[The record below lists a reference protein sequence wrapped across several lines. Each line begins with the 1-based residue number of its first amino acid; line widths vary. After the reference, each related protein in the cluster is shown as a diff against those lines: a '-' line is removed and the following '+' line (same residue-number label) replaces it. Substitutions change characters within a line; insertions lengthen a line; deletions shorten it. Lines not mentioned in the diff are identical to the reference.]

1 MFNKLKNRFLL
12 LNLVTISV
20 MMLAAFA
27 IIYTITYQ
35 DVRRD
40 IDIELHKTTE
50 FFLMPHGGDGRGRGG
65 QSGDFGGALPGLPDP
80 MNQSGSGSG
89 PPLGRTISFMLLAS
103 ADGTIVA
110 AESRLDLEET
120 FYAEALK
127 KALAIDRETG
137 QFAHDGNDWAFNAQA
152 TNAGT
157 LFVFMDVTAQQAIL
171 TNLIYTFAA
180 VGLGMLIVIYFI
192 SRFFASRSIAPVK
205 DAFEKQK
212 QFIAD
217 ASHELKT
224 PLAVIQTN
232 TDVLLANRED
242 TIASQEKWLHYI
254 KQETGRMAKLTGDL
268 LYLTEMEDA
277 RTVMLHAEYNLSEAL
292 ETIMLTMEAVIFE
305 KQLRLE
311 YDIEPG
317 LMTKG
322 SSEQMQQVIMILL
335 DNAIKYA
342 GARGAITLTLNKQQH
357 DAVLSVTNTGDG
369 IAPEHLG
376 RIFDRFYRTDASR
389 SRSQGGHGLGLAIA
403 RSIVD
408 QHGGKLQARSTVGES
423 TTFTLHVPAL

>member
-1 MFNKLKNRFLL
+1 MFKKLKNRFLL

-20 MMLAAFA
+20 MMLVAFVT
-27 IIYTITYQ
+27 IYTITYQ

-40 IDIELHKTTE
+40 IDTELHKTSE
-50 FFLMPHGGDGRGRGG
+50 FFRMPHGGDNKRGLLDVGFLSG
-65 QSGDFGGALPGLPDP
+65 LLGEPPIQSGYG
-80 MNQSGSGSG
+80 G
-89 PPLGRTISFMLLAS
+89 PPPGRTVSFMLLADQ
-103 ADGTIVA
+103 DGDITVTD
-110 AESRLDLEET
+110 SRFDLEDG
-120 FYAEALK
+120 FYEEALI
-127 KALAIDRETG
+127 KALASGGETG

-152 TNAGT
+152 TNVGT

-180 VGLGMLIVIYFI
+180 VGLGMLIVIFFI
-192 SRFFASRSIAPVK
+192 SQFFANRSIKPVK

-232 TDVLLANRED
+232 TDVLLANREE

-254 KQETGRMAKLTGDL
+254 KQETSRMAKLTGDL
-268 LYLTEMEDA
+268 LYLTEMEEA
-277 RTVMLHAEYNLSEAL
+277 RSAMMYAEFDLSDTL

-305 KQLRLE
+305 KQLRLN
-311 YDIEPG
+311 YNIEPD
-317 LMTKG
+317 LQTHG
-322 SSEQMQQVIMILL
+322 SAEQMKQVIMILL
-335 DNAIKYA
+335 DNAIKYT
-342 GARGAITLTLNKQQH
+342 GTRGIITISLHKVQN
-357 DAVLSVTNTGDG
+357 DALLSVTNTGEG

-408 QHGGKLQARSTVGES
+408 QHGGKLQARSTLGES
-423 TTFTLHVPAL
+423 TTFLLQLPTV